1 MVIFVFLMF
10 VLVAYNR
17 TLASG
22 ACVCVIVREKEG
34 TPPPYIYVVG
44 WATLREGGGVFSY
57 RSAAL
62 HVFYP
67 GPASDRALRRSQ
79 VVSARSAALPDTF
92 LILLTIPVAVDG
104 AVVLA
109 ARFPDA
115 PGAGLSSGLQFMN
128 PLVYGD
134 YPPVM
139 RSRVGD
145 RLPRLSAEESAAV
158 RGSFDFVG
166 FNHYLILRVR
176 SSGEEE
182 DSGQRSRDYYVD
194 AAVQNP
200 LQAITEGHIE
210 SPPWALGKL
219 LEHLKVNYGN
229 PPVVIHENGVGDA
242 PDGTPGAIE
251 YDDEFRSEFLQSYLE
266 VLYQSIRNGS
276 DAWGYFVWS
285 FLDVFEFIFAYR
297 LRFWLCGV
305 DMAAAARTRY
315 ARSSARWYA
324 GFLRGG
330 ELRPPPPLHA
340 RPNVAA

>member
-1 MVIFVFLMF
+1 M
-10 VLVAYNR
+10 
-17 TLASG
+17 
-22 ACVCVIVREKEG
+22 
-34 TPPPYIYVVG
+34 
-44 WATLREGGGVFSY
+44 
-57 RSAAL
+57 
-62 HVFYP
+62 H
-67 GPASDRALRRSQ
+67 
-79 VVSARSAALPDTF
+79 
-92 LILLTIPVAVDG
+92 
-104 AVVLA
+104 
-109 ARFPDA
+109 
-115 PGAGLSSGLQFMN
+115 

-139 RSRVGD
+139 RSRVGG

-182 DSGQRSRDYYVD
+182 EDSGQRSRDYYVD

-200 LQAITEGHIE
+200 LQTITEGRIE

-219 LEHLKVNYGN
+219 LEHLKVKYGN

-251 YDDEFRSEFLQSYLE
+251 FDDEFRSEFLQSYLE

-276 DAWGYFVWS
+276 DARGYFVWS
-285 FLDVFEFIFAYR
+285 FLDVFEFLFAYE
-297 LRFWLCGV
+297 LRFGLCGV

-315 ARSSARWYA
+315 PRSSARWYA
-324 GFLRGG
+324 
-330 ELRPPPPLHA
+330 A
-340 RPNVAA
+340 RQAVRRRVIEKRTSKIERAGRRSLASRVENKRFV